1 VTFIVLTEQ
10 LPSGSSLAR
19 DFPYFIRGDDEGDAL
34 APVESWSCASLI
46 FRRDVLLTR
55 YNYCCKDNVPFIPRF
70 LE

>member
-34 APVESWSCASLI
+34 APVRQLELRVPQLQAGRFAYSLQ
-46 FRRDVLLTR
+46 LLLQR
-55 YNYCCKDNVPFIPRF
+55 
-70 LE
+70 